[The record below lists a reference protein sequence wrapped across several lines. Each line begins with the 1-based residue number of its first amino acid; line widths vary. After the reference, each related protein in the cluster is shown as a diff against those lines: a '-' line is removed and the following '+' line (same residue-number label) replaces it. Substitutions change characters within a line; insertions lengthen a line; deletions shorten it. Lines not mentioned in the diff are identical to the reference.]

1 GSPRRGPCGFPH
13 ANTKRSPHPR
23 GWGLVQAVEVK
34 DSALVAAGA
43 AFAGLAAGAAFA
55 GLAAGAAF
63 AGLAT
68 GAAFAGLAT
77 GAAFAGLA
85 AGAGFTGLA
94 AGAAGAALALDAVT
108 EAERGIGRR
117 AHDTVVDLAL
127 EARLADGELLGL
139 VRTRARVADRA
150 ALAERDA
157 ELVRGAVGLRG
168 AVRVR
173 LAGVLHAA
181 TADALQGR
189 ILAGLVLGAVDPEA
203 GPEPL
208 DALPPQ
214 VTTVGVAR
222 GLRTRTAGRPRGAM
236 GLASRIART
245 IAPVGRERLAVR
257 DAGTP
262 ELRITVGHVVVGV
275 ATLELLAVR
284 RDALEVVVFATRHRE
299 AIGEVVG
306 SQVPGAEGAHGLAVG
321 VGAARPQPELRT
333 VVEGHAL
340 QARRLVLRARRILG
354 AGEELPR
361 RQRDRGAT
369 TVPVVAVV
377 PLLALVVVGITLT

>member
-1 GSPRRGPCGFPH
+1 
-13 ANTKRSPHPR
+13 
-23 GWGLVQAVEVK
+23 
-34 DSALVAAGA
+34 
-43 AFAGLAAGAAFA
+43 
-55 GLAAGAAF
+55 
-63 AGLAT
+63 
-68 GAAFAGLAT
+68 
-77 GAAFAGLA
+77 
-85 AGAGFTGLA
+85 
-94 AGAAGAALALDAVT
+94 
-108 EAERGIGRR
+108 
-117 AHDTVVDLAL
+117 
-127 EARLADGELLGL
+127 
-139 VRTRARVADRA
+139 
-150 ALAERDA
+150 
-157 ELVRGAVGLRG
+157 
-168 AVRVR
+168 
-173 LAGVLHAA
+173 
-181 TADALQGR
+181 GR

-214 VTTVGVAR
+214 VTKVGVAR

-262 ELRITVGHVVVGV
+262 ELRITFGHVVVGV
-275 ATLELLAVR
+275 ATLELLAV

-321 VGAARPQPELRT
+321 VGAAPPQPELRT

-354 AGEELPR
+354 AGE
-361 RQRDRGAT
+361 
-369 TVPVVAVV
+369 
-377 PLLALVVVGITLT
+377 